1 MTLARNV
8 LAPESKAAVC
18 RSAGRLGF
26 GFGRRCF
33 LLLLIG
39 TLWAVPAFWE
49 RRFLFVMA
57 GWDAL
62 VVLAWIVDLLRL
74 PTPAR
79 FKAQRSWNG
88 PVSLNSSVDVMLELE
103 NQSNL
108 TVECTQLL
116 DDMPE
121 FLREAAFLE
130 LKLPPR
136 GSATLS
142 YSVRPRR
149 RGDVGLGQIYFRYQS
164 PAGFAERWAYAD
176 LRQTIRIYPDLEE
189 ARRHNIYLTRA
200 RQIELQKRLVRQRG
214 MGRDFESLREYVDG
228 DEFRNICWSATAR
241 RGKHVTRLYQVE
253 RSQPVWIVID
263 AGRLLRARVGDLSKL
278 DLAANAALS
287 LAQIALYSGDR
298 VGLVIYGRK
307 VQRRVTLG
315 RGTAHMRAIMDAL
328 AAAQEEP
335 AEADHLLAAAALL
348 QLQKQRS
355 LIVWITDLAD
365 TSMTPEVIE
374 SASQILSK
382 HLLLFTVIAQRDL
395 QALASSYPRDAEH
408 MYQIAAAQEIVQRRE
423 ALLSR
428 VREKGAL
435 TLEVSPNK
443 LTTILVNQYL
453 QAKERSLI

>member
-18 RSAGRLGF
+18 RPAGRLGF

-33 LLLLIG
+33 FLLLIG

-49 RRFLFVMA
+49 RWFLVVMA

-62 VVLAWIVDLLRL
+62 VVLAWILDLLRI

-79 FKAQRSWNG
+79 FKAQRSWSG
-88 PVSLNSSVDVMLELE
+88 PVSLNSSADVMLEIE

-108 TVECTQLL
+108 AVECTQLL

-121 FLREAAFLE
+121 FLREPEFLE
-130 LKLPPR
+130 LKVPPR

-214 MGRDFESLREYVDG
+214 MGRDFESLREYVEG

-395 QALASSYPRDAEH
+395 QALAASYPRDADH

-453 QAKERSLI
+453 EAKERSLI